1 MPLLG
6 LIFNRKLGDYCAVR
20 SSRRTAFSCVT
31 REVLK
36 DADRMVGRI
45 IRPCVVEEGGLTE
58 CIDHRLWCSAVH
70 GSGAASESVR
80 APGLVCSGLVCSALA
95 RPADRQSLLQGV
107 NSCKSRSHRAVV
119 LHQPPAARGKSL
131 DLGVSHSAV
140 VHIACTK
147 TLPFLKLQVKRK
159 STKTGSGQGNI

>member
-1 MPLLG
+1 
-6 LIFNRKLGDYCAVR
+6 
-20 SSRRTAFSCVT
+20 
-31 REVLK
+31 
-36 DADRMVGRI
+36 MVGRI

-147 TLPFLKLQVKRK
+147 TRPFLEISGEKENSPRQARDKGHMNHQLEPGRLRGFVPQPPGPEMKLSLTPAVDEK
-159 STKTGSGQGNI
+159 